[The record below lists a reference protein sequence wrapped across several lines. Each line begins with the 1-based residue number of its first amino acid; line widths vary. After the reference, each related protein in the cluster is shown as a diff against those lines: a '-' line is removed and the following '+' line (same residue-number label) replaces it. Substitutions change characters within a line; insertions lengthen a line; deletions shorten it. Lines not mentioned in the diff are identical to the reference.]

1 MYWAGRGAAGA
12 THTGANDMSLI
23 QHMKA
28 QECDENSPIVDIID
42 IAADWFAEYRNLDED
57 MAYAEAQIFAH
68 RWAA

>member
-1 MYWAGRGAAGA
+1 
-12 THTGANDMSLI
+12 MSLI
-23 QHMKA
+23 QHMEA

-57 MAYAEAQIFAH
+57 MAYAEAQIFAD